1 MKIILNRCLGYV
13 RAYVHNALFP
23 WPGHSKLGI
32 GFLCIGLCVGVA
44 VRGGMF
50 WLVDYDFDGGDGVT
64 YLSGAHN
71 LLEHQVYS
79 LDETDTPVP
88 SFYKPPLYSVFIA
101 LVMEVFGKSFLA
113 IQLAQMAASLITA
126 LLITRIAAHWV
137 PKTAP
142 WVFGLMM
149 LSPYEA
155 VYTGVVLSETLTT
168 FLLVAAA
175 YAILTLDGMKRWVL
189 GGMFLGLCVLT
200 RDVYSPMV
208 ILVAALWIAIGQG
221 RRLDR
226 CIDATVF
233 VLSFCLVVLPWTVR
247 NYLVADQFV
256 LVTKG
261 RLGYGLWVGA
271 WATNVDFTKA
281 DAAGKPRV
289 YPPEAYRT
297 QAEKDLVAIA
307 VSTAASQ
314 GSSSA
319 EPIFQSLATQR
330 IRDEPIAVLGRYLV
344 RAPRLWLGTRFD
356 TFPLNATWFPRDSF
370 AWTAVKIALWGLN
383 FLLMC
388 LGIAGMVVAWRQ
400 RDSVLILLLPIAF
413 TAVIYLPFVYE
424 IRFSQP
430 VYPFIL
436 VFVGIAAV
444 WLSRKRLATR
454 KEPGRINGEV
464 Q

>member
-1 MKIILNRCLGYV
+1 MLNPYIGYF
-13 RAYVHNALFP
+13 RAYIHNALFP
-23 WPGHSKLGI
+23 SLGHSKLGI
-32 GFLCIGLCVGVA
+32 GFLCIGLCIGVA
-44 VRGGMF
+44 VRAGMLG
-50 WLVDYDFDGGDGVT
+50 LVDYRVDAGDAIG

-79 LDETDTPVP
+79 LDENDAPAP
-88 SFYKPPLYSVFIA
+88 SFYKPPLYSFFIA
-101 LVMEVFGKSFLA
+101 LVAAVFGNSMLSV
-113 IQLAQMAASLITA
+113 QLAQIVLSLMTA
-126 LLITRIAAHWV
+126 LLITRITAHCA
-137 PKTAP
+137 PKAAP

-155 VYTGVVLSETLTT
+155 VYAGAVLSETLTT
-168 FLLVAAA
+168 LLLVAAA

-208 ILVAALWIAIGQG
+208 ILVAAFWIGIGQG

-233 VLSFCLVVLPWTVR
+233 ILSFCLVVLPWTVR
-247 NYLVADQFV
+247 NYLVAEQFV

-271 WATNVDFTKA
+271 WATNVDFTKT

-289 YPPEAYRT
+289 YPPEAFRT

-307 VSTAASQ
+307 VSIAASQ

-356 TFPLNATWFPRDSF
+356 TFQLNATWFPRDSF